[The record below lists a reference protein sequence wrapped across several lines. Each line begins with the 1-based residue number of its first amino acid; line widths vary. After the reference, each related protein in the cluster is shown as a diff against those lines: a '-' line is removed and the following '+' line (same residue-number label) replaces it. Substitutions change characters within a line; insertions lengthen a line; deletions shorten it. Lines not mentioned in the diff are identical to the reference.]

1 MKKKSASKKR
11 GASRRNGVEKRK
23 YARSTPIGRML
34 KRFIR
39 AKESLDFSIDRMCS
53 WTSDDR
59 VLTAVLDASTKA
71 SSQLKICIDGADSLV
86 EGGWSPPA
94 KSLAVV
100 FAKGDMVQ
108 IAQKYRKKYRS
119 LYSLAVMNHLVVF
132 DISES
137 GEVVVK
143 SEVSEGDEPPPKFFT
158 AKSHLKRRSGKGA
171 DKETNGARV

>member
-1 MKKKSASKKR
+1 MKKKTTLKKR

-39 AKESLDFSIDRMCS
+39 AKESLDFSIERMRS
-53 WTSDDR
+53 WSSGDR
-59 VLTAVLDASTKA
+59 VLTSVLEASAKA

-86 EGGWSPPA
+86 EGGWTPPA

-100 FAKGDMVQ
+100 FAKGDPVQ
-108 IAQKYRKKYRS
+108 ISQKYRKKYRS

-132 DISES
+132 DIAES

-143 SEVSEGDEPPPKFFT
+143 SEVSDGDEPPPKFFT
-158 AKSHLKRRSGKGA
+158 AKSHLKRRPRKGFGKEIDGA
-171 DKETNGARV
+171 TV